1 MSMKNSFKIIL
12 GDRGIKYALIFC
24 SGIFVF
30 QIMTLFF
37 ARNILPPVIPLFN
50 SLVWGRDRL
59 AERDFVFIIPAF
71 LICLSVL
78 SIIGMGV
85 TYKKH
90 ALISR
95 MLILNL
101 LLSFILCTIVI
112 IQIFLLVF

>member
-1 MSMKNSFKIIL
+1 MKNSFKIIS
-12 GDRGIKYALIFC
+12 GDRGIKYAFIFC

-30 QIMTLFF
+30 QVVTLFF
-37 ARNILPPVIPLFN
+37 ARSILPPVIPLFN

-59 AERDFVFIIPAF
+59 AEKDFIFLIPAF
-71 LICLSVL
+71 LICMSIL
-78 SIIGMGV
+78 SIIGTGV

-101 LLSFILCTIVI
+101 LLSSLLCTIAI